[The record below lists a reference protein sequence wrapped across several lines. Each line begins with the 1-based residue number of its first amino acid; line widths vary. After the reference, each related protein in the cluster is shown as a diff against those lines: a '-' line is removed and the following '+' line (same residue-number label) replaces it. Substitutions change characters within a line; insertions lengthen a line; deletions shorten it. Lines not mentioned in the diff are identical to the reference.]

1 MVSVRN
7 RFCESLK
14 ILVVLL
20 VESNGLVFFLYKKH
34 IYSSSDLSSRNVSD
48 VLSQVYMLMKII
60 LLRKKLCLVVNDA
73 LQ

>member
-20 VESNGLVFFLYKKH
+20 VKSNGLVFFLYKKH
-34 IYSSSDLSSRNVSD
+34 IYSSTDLFSRNVSD

-60 LLRKKLCLVVNDA
+60 LRKKLCLVVNDA

>member
-20 VESNGLVFFLYKKH
+20 VESNGLVFFLYKKR
-34 IYSSSDLSSRNVSD
+34 IYSSSDLFSRNVSD